1 MAEKLISLQAW
12 TRHALASPRISLAKP
27 PLSREGITHL
37 GDERVHC
44 IRVACIYLVA
54 RCELGS
60 DLSRHHRAIGA
71 VQHVKDTATASFL
84 IGLVF
89 VALGLGFGDSG
100 YALLKTIPDAVLGGL
115 LLFSGIE
122 LALSFKPR
130 IS

>member
-1 MAEKLISLQAW
+1 
-12 TRHALASPRISLAKP
+12 
-27 PLSREGITHL
+27 
-37 GDERVHC
+37 
-44 IRVACIYLVA
+44 
-54 RCELGS
+54 
-60 DLSRHHRAIGA
+60 
-71 VQHVKDTATASFL
+71 
-84 IGLVF
+84 VF

>member
-1 MAEKLISLQAW
+1 M
-12 TRHALASPRISLAKP
+12 
-27 PLSREGITHL
+27 
-37 GDERVHC
+37 
-44 IRVACIYLVA
+44 
-54 RCELGS
+54 
-60 DLSRHHRAIGA
+60 
-71 VQHVKDTATASFL
+71 QHVKDTATASFL